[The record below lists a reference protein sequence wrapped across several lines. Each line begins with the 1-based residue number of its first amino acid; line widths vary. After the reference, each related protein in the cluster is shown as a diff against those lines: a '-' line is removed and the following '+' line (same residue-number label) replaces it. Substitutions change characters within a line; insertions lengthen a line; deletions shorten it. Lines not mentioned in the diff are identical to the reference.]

1 MDHAA
6 VLRTG
11 PAPANLG
18 IGSAALCDDSRSGE
32 QPLGYDRFVN
42 AGRRVTIGIEY
53 VNMTDINVSP
63 AQRRSTVAASPAQA
77 PEAPARDPAYDLI
90 ELMFFAYRDFVGDPD
105 HVLERYQFGRAH
117 HRVLHFVFRHPDI
130 RVADLLDILK
140 ITKQSL
146 ARVLRELVEQGFIL
160 PKEGQVDR
168 RQRLLA
174 VTEKGRE
181 LALELAKL
189 QTERF
194 ARAVAQSG
202 TTRDQAVRFLYAM
215 IDPEGR
221 EDVARM
227 ITQADRAAQRAKA
240 GAPRNAD
247 P

>member
-1 MDHAA
+1 MA
-6 VLRTG
+6 
-11 PAPANLG
+11 
-18 IGSAALCDDSRSGE
+18 
-32 QPLGYDRFVN
+32 
-42 AGRRVTIGIEY
+42 
-53 VNMTDINVSP
+53 DINVSP
-63 AQRRSTVAASPAQA
+63 AQRRTTSGTAAAGAEPTG
-77 PEAPARDPAYDLI
+77 RDPAYELI

-117 HRVLHFVFRHPDI
+117 HRVLHFVFRHPEI

-146 ARVLRELVEQGFIL
+146 ARVLKELVEQGFIL
-160 PKEGQVDR
+160 QKEGQVDR

-174 VTEKGRE
+174 VTEKGRV

-194 ARAVAQSG
+194 ARAIAQSG

-221 EDVARM
+221 EDVTRM
-227 ITQADRAAQRAKA
+227 ITQADRALQRGKE
-240 GAPRNAD
+240 R
-247 P
+247 